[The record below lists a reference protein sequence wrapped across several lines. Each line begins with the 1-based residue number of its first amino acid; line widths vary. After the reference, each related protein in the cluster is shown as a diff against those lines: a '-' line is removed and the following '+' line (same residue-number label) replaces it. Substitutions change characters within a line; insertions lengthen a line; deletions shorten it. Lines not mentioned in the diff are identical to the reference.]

1 MNTHSNQE
9 RKRREGKGGDSRR
22 RVKEGGQGEGHYL
35 KQLAII
41 LRPRLRIH
49 RHRLMY
55 RIRDLLRVPRI
66 DDDGAVKRL
75 SGAGELGEDHDAV
88 AGLLAGYVFVG
99 DLITRTTHRKR
110 TNTISVTRDSEK
122 GSRSKR
128 KTNPPNSSHPSYS
141 TPNKHH

>member
-1 MNTHSNQE
+1 MNTHSTKKGKDEDGKGN
-9 RKRREGKGGDSRR
+9 RRREQKECEGRRERRGDSI
-22 RVKEGGQGEGHYL
+22 HL

-55 RIRDLLRVPRI
+55 RIGYLLRVPRI
-66 DDDGAVKRL
+66 DDNGAIERL

-99 DLITRTTHRKR
+99 DLDS
-110 TNTISVTRDSEK
+110 TI
-122 GSRSKR
+122 
-128 KTNPPNSSHPSYS
+128 PI
-141 TPNKHH
+141 